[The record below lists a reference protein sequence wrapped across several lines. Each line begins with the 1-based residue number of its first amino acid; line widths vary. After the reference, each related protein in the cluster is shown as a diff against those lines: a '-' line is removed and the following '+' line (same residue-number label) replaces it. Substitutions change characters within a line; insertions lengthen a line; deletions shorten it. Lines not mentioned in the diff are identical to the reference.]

1 MTSPTPAAA
10 HSSSPTEHLRRRHVW
25 QSFNF
30 WLVAF
35 TAVYALISLAALR
48 VAILSARLAQQSA
61 DASIATVRAWLDIP
75 TLKFVYSL
83 PNARQPGAP
92 EFSLTVENLGRTP
105 AKALAVS
112 VEFVFGDQS
121 ADKQFTGCPETNLI
135 RNPFMVAGPP
145 GEPFTFPLGTDLAA
159 KFAQLSGATGSS
171 LSIYAHG
178 CLRYHD
184 VMTSLERLTEFCVR
198 YFGHDNYEMCDNSN
212 LMD

>member
-10 HSSSPTEHLRRRHVW
+10 PSSHTEHLRRRHAW

-35 TAVYALISLAALR
+35 TAVYALISLGALR
-48 VAILSARLAQQSA
+48 VAILSARLAEQSA
-61 DASIATVRAWLDIP
+61 NASIATVRAWLDIP

-83 PNARQPGAP
+83 PNARPPAAP

-105 AKALAVS
+105 AKALQVT
-112 VEFVFGDQS
+112 VEFVLDDQS

-159 KFAQLSGATGSS
+159 KVARLNEAADGS

-178 CLRYHD
+178 CVRYHD
-184 VMTSLERLTEFCVR
+184 VKIGRAHV
-198 YFGHDNYEMCDNSN
+198 
-212 LMD
+212 